1 MLFSKPTKYAIR
13 ALIALAQSDR
23 DSMAFIR
30 QTAKELEIPYY
41 FLAKILQK
49 LVKAGILKSSK
60 GVSGGVALGKAPKK
74 IKIIDIINLFEKR
87 DFFKQCLLTG
97 IPCNKNSLCS
107 LHPVFSKN
115 RDELYNYL
123 KGTSLKDISNGH
135 SLLDGKAEKKRGR
148 KVRPD
153 QGEGL

>member
-1 MLFSKPTKYAIR
+1 
-13 ALIALAQSDR
+13 
-23 DSMAFIR
+23 MAFIR
-30 QTAKELEIPYY
+30 QTAKELDIPYY

-60 GVSGGVALGKAPKK
+60 GVSGGVALGKPPKK
-74 IKIIDIINLFEKR
+74 IKIINVINIFEKK

-97 IPCNKNSLCS
+97 MSCNKNSSCP

-123 KGTSLKDISNGH
+123 KGTSLKDVSDSH
-135 SLLDGKAEKKRGR
+135 SLLSSSKAEKN
-148 KVRPD
+148 
-153 QGEGL
+153 